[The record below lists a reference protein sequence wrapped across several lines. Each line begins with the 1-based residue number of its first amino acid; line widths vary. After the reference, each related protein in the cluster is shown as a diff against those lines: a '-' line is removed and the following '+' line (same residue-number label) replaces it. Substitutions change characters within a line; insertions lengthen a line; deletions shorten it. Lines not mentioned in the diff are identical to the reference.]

1 MDAGNDLANA
11 NDIYSGLHYASGVAN
26 VKVAVIDIDK
36 KKIGKVVAEE
46 IPFITQ
52 YHSFKFQEDTIKIWR
67 YFDIGEGVEL
77 PYSDSIEV
85 ISGAVI
91 KKKSV

>member
-1 MDAGNDLANA
+1 MAQ
-11 NDIYSGLHYASGVAN
+11 
-26 VKVAVIDIDK
+26 
-36 KKIGKVVAEE
+36 E

-52 YHSFKFQEDTIKIWR
+52 YHSFKFQADTIKISR

-91 KKKSV
+91 KKKKISLTNDKLRHIFPKVALTETCVVYCFAQKVISV